1 MAADETD
8 VNPGSDR
15 RRTVPLPPGWRLCLL
30 LVAGVVPWIVVLGG
44 GGVSF
49 VHAFGIL
56 TLDPTTLTNLYE
68 YLFVLTDGLPRRLQV
83 WPASVLLYS
92 AAVASA
98 FGGIL
103 GREDPRLTAGL
114 LVFAGIAQV
123 HLAYGLVR
131 VGVTVV
137 PVAPIVLWGIV
148 WWAYW
153 PMVRNRGLLGPGV

>member
-1 MAADETD
+1 MVTEETD
-8 VNPGSDR
+8 ANPGADR
-15 RRTVPLPPGWRLCLL
+15 GRTVPLPPGWRLLLL
-30 LVAGVVPWIVVLGG
+30 LVAGIVPWTVVLSE
-44 GGVSF
+44 GVSF
-49 VHAFGIL
+49 VHTFGIL
-56 TLDPTTLTNLYE
+56 TFDPLTLTNLYE

-92 AAVASA
+92 AAVISA
-98 FGGIL
+98 FGGML

-114 LVFAGIAQV
+114 LVFSGIAQV